1 MSRLC
6 CKIGKGVGVARNR
19 KPKTELLQRID
30 LLHLSEI
37 FYIKGW
43 SEKMGKESKNFR
55 TLDMYVRF
63 CEGKVIN
70 KAEEARRFEVDE
82 RSIQRDIDDIRAFLE
97 EQRVSSKDIRSIEY
111 DRVKKGFLMTGSEP
125 SMMTNSEILAVAK
138 ILLES
143 RAFTKRELKNILDKM
158 VEGCVP
164 LKNMKLVN
172 ELIANEKYHYVELNH
187 KEYIQDKLWSIG
199 LDIQEHNLVSIDY
212 ARANAPRECIK
223 RIIEP
228 ISIMFSEYYFYL
240 NAFIVE
246 QEENGKY
253 VHKYNY
259 PAIFRI
265 DRIKNYKNLGEKFR
279 VPYANR
285 FEEGEFR
292 KRIQFMYAGK
302 LLNIKLK
309 YYGDNPEPILDRLPT
324 ARVVEKCEHDF
335 VIEAE
340 VYGKGCLMW
349 ILSQGD
355 KVEVLRPDSLREEM
369 RGMLQRM
376 VEKYL

>member
-1 MSRLC
+1 M
-6 CKIGKGVGVARNR
+6 
-19 KPKTELLQRID
+19 D
-30 LLHLSEI
+30 
-37 FYIKGW
+37 
-43 SEKMGKESKNFR
+43 KESKNLR

-63 CEGKVIN
+63 CEEKIIN
-70 KAEEARRFEVDE
+70 KTEEAQRFGVDE
-82 RSIQRDIDDIRAFLE
+82 RSIQRDIDDIRAFLDE
-97 EQRVSSKDIRSIEY
+97 RRVGSKDTRTIEY
-111 DRVKKGFLMTGSEP
+111 NRTKKGFVMIGTES
-125 SMMTNSEILAVAK
+125 SMMTNSEILAVSK

-143 RAFTKRELKNILDKM
+143 RAFTKRELKVILDKL

-164 LKNMKLVN
+164 LKNMKLVS
-172 ELIANEKYHYVELNH
+172 ELISNEKYHYVELNH

-199 LDIQEHNLVSIDY
+199 TDIQEHNLISIRY
-212 ARANAPRECIK
+212 TRANDPRESIE
-223 RIIEP
+223 RTIEP

-246 QEENGKY
+246 KDDTGKY

-265 DRIKNYKNLGEKFR
+265 DRIKNYEHLDEKFR
-279 VPYANR
+279 VSYANR

-324 ARVVEKCEHDF
+324 ARVVEQYEHEF
-335 VIEAE
+335 VIDAE

-355 KVEVLRPDSLREEM
+355 KVEILRPESLREEM
-369 RGMLQRM
+369 KKTLLEMLERYQ
-376 VEKYL
+376 